1 MLCRGLGLAL
11 GRGRQA
17 GVGMNQVSS
26 QLDPA
31 RREKFILVVEDEML
45 IQIMVSDSLRDAGFN
60 VIEAFNADEAVRILH
75 TGVKIDL
82 MISDVRMPGSMDG
95 LGLLEYSLEMFPTL
109 PVILTSG
116 HMLQDDALAN
126 GARHFLGKPY
136 SFDHA
141 IAVIEVELAKAR

>member
-1 MLCRGLGLAL
+1 MAPRGLGLAL
-11 GRGRQA
+11 GIRGQA
-17 GVGMNQVSS
+17 GVGMNQVPS
-26 QLDPA
+26 QPDTA
-31 RREKFILVVEDEML
+31 QRGAFILVVEDEML
-45 IQIMVSDSLRDAGFN
+45 VQIMVSDSLRDAGFN
-60 VIEAFNADEAVRILH
+60 VIEAFNADEAIRILH
-75 TGVKIDL
+75 SGVKVDL
-82 MISDVRMPGSMDG
+82 MLSDVRMPGSMDG
-95 LGLLEYSLEMFPTL
+95 LGLLEYSLEKFPTL

>member
-1 MLCRGLGLAL
+1 
-11 GRGRQA
+11 
-17 GVGMNQVSS
+17 MNQVPS
-26 QLDPA
+26 QDTA
-31 RREKFILVVEDEML
+31 HRGAFILVVEDEML
-45 IQIMVSDSLRDAGFN
+45 IRIMVSDSLRDAGFN
-60 VIEAFNADEAVRILH
+60 VIEAANADKAICILH

-95 LGLLEYSLEMFPTL
+95 LGLLEYSLEKFPTL